1 MTSKESKIFVFRLGR
16 KWIWI
21 FFAILTLGLIYAT
34 YNAYYTVSDDENV
47 YDDNQEQIQSN
58 PTRTISP
65 FYEILFIIQRTG
77 ADFNPNV
84 VNDYEKFESYSI
96 SSKKAAI
103 NLGVY
108 AMDIGYLSIYGRTQQ
123 ALNYM
128 DVCLE
133 LNKTVCGQDVNNF
146 DVLERF
152 EKNLSNPDSLIQILI
167 QFNIKVITYLDENEH
182 RDFGVLML
190 AGAFI
195 EALYITTQI
204 IDTYPKNLLPN
215 KMRMQVLSPLV
226 SILLDQ
232 KGFLMSLIELL
243 ENVDGKGDLEL
254 TILIDLKELYYIYDN
269 YPKYKFYPHPQEP
282 ITDRMFLLLLEQIG
296 NIRAD
301 VIS

>member
-1 MTSKESKIFVFRLGR
+1 MTSKETKIFLIQFGK
-16 KWIWI
+16 KWVW
-21 FFAILTLGLIYAT
+21 ILTIIVILGLIYIGHK
-34 YNAYYTVSDDENV
+34 AYYKESVAELIIDD
-47 YDDNQEQIQSN
+47 DQEQLKSN

-65 FYEILFIIQRTG
+65 FYEIPFIIQRTG
-77 ADFNPNV
+77 ADFNPNL
-84 VNDYEKFESYSI
+84 VNDYEKFESYTI
-96 SSKKAAI
+96 SAKKAAI

-108 AMDIGYLSIYGRTQQ
+108 AMDIGYLNTYGRTQQ

-133 LNKTVCGQDVNNF
+133 MTKTICGQDVNNF

-152 EKNLSNPDSLIQILI
+152 EKNSSNPDSLIQILI
-167 QFNIKVITYLDENEH
+167 QFNIQVITYLDENEH

-215 KMRMQVLSPLV
+215 NMRMQVLSPLA

-232 KGFLMSLIELL
+232 KESLMGLIELL
-243 ENVDGKGDLEL
+243 ENVDGKGEWD
-254 TILIDLKELYYIYDN
+254 ILIINDLRKLYYIYDN
-269 YPKYKFYPHPQEP
+269 YPKYKFYPQEP
-282 ITDRMFLLLLEQIG
+282 IMDIMIAPLSEQIRK
-296 NIRAD
+296 IRAD
-301 VIS
+301 IIS